1 MKILSIFSKVII
13 LVIFFISSVFSQ
25 KGNDTV
31 RVIDVKSFMEP
42 YQNKNPDTI
51 AYMFSQHLAVF
62 PGGRDSL
69 NSYVKAY
76 LFRNSM
82 QVVKNKTMILCMVT
96 IEKNGCVSEVEVLT
110 PNSYNLDLENGIK
123 KALYL
128 SPTWTPALQDGKKI
142 RFKLILP
149 FNFP

>member
-1 MKILSIFSKVII
+1 
-13 LVIFFISSVFSQ
+13 
-25 KGNDTV
+25 
-31 RVIDVKSFMEP
+31 
-42 YQNKNPDTI
+42 
-51 AYMFSQHLAVF
+51 
-62 PGGRDSL
+62 
-69 NSYVKAY
+69 
-76 LFRNSM
+76 
-82 QVVKNKTMILCMVT
+82 MVT
-96 IEKNGCVSEVEVLT
+96 IEKNGCVSEVEILI